1 MLALQYFHVVTLS
14 FLSLSCDR
22 RSRPIPFEVGSVPRI
37 HQATAAG
44 IGCSSGGWRWWYGS
58 IVTELGKGCG
68 WQDAVTFRVAGCYA
82 VLYLV
87 EFDQTQISVVVET

>member
-1 MLALQYFHVVTLS
+1 MLALQYFHVVT
-14 FLSLSCDR
+14 CPPVAVVR
-22 RSRPIPFEVGSVPRI
+22 QKVPADCSEARQCPPN
-37 HQATAAG
+37 HQATPAG

-58 IVTELGKGCG
+58 IVMELGKGCG

-87 EFDQTQISVVVET
+87 EFDQTQISAVVET